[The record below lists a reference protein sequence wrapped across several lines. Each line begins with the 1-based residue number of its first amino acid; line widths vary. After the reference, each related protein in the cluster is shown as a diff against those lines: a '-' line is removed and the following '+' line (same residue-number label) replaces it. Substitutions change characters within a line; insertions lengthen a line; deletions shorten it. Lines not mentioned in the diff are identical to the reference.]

1 MELPIPKSKKNIS
14 YPLKVRVE
22 FAKTAKGLR
31 TKWHEEKQ
39 SKKNRRWCQKQK
51 KYVQKNPDWGFIK
64 STVELHFPGALEVQ
78 YYKQAKPKQNLW
90 TQEQDHSYSILAT
103 DVVCNIKEPGWKNCG
118 SRIYFFF

>member
-64 STVELHFPGALEVQ
+64 STVELHFPGADKMEAEVS
-78 YYKQAKPKQNLW
+78 NLIFP
-90 TQEQDHSYSILAT
+90 YSII
-103 DVVCNIKEPGWKNCG
+103 VNNNNNKNIKIK
-118 SRIYFFF
+118 IT